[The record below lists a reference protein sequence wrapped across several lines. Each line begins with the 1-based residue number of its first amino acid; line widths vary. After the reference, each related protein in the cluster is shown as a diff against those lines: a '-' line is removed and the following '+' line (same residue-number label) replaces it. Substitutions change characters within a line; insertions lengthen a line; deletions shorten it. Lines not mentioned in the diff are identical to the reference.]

1 MREIAAEAPI
11 IKSGKLF
18 ESTLDVA
25 IGFIAVI
32 LGLFHLYTGLTG
44 LRDFYLQRG
53 VHLALILLIASL
65 FMLKGAK
72 SKAGRFLC
80 AILVLG
86 VIVPFVYFFG
96 NYEYFATRLWGINFG
111 RLDFATGLILIA
123 AVFIIGQR
131 IVDWIMPSIAAL
143 CILYMF
149 VGKYLSGILRT
160 GTYKVSTVV
169 ELCSWSEM
177 GMFSTPIGVAA
188 SYLYLFI
195 LFGTVIEYMGT
206 GETLIDIAKCI
217 AGRSKGGPAKIAVV
231 SSAMMGSISGS
242 PIANVLTTGAF
253 SIPFMKKLGFS
264 AEYSAAVEAVAATGG
279 MILPPVMG
287 VLAFAMV
294 DYSGFPYHK
303 IILSAAIPACLYYI
317 ATFLIVHFH
326 SLKLDM
332 KPMDSS
338 EITPFKTILRR
349 QWIKLTPIFI
359 LAVPLCMG
367 YTPLLTVSWACLSLF
382 PISFI
387 GGKEQ
392 WLTPKALFQCFV
404 KSARNMQ
411 LITLPC
417 ALAGIIA
424 GILSV
429 VGVGVRL
436 SSSLLNIAGGNFF
449 ILLLLVGVVTF
460 IMGCGLPALLCYI
473 IQLPITIPAMIAMG
487 MPKMGAHL
495 FVVYIAT
502 LAFITP
508 PVGMSIYAAAG
519 LAGTSF
525 MKVGMKAFQ
534 VGSVA
539 FMVPFIF
546 AYCPSLLLLE
556 FSPGVF
562 FDIIAAIVACFAA
575 SVAVE
580 GFLYA
585 RVPALMRIIL
595 FIIALMLFAP
605 ARILGVVG
613 MGLTG
618 AAVMYLRSASKRQ
631 LI

>member
-1 MREIAAEAPI
+1 MARIELKQAQEEMQEIVAEAPI
-11 IKSGKLF
+11 IKGDSL
-18 ESTLDVA
+18 SDSALDLTIGAFAVA
-25 IGFIAVI
+25 
-32 LGLFHLYTGLTG
+32 LGVFHLYTGLTG

-53 VHLALILLIASL
+53 IHLALVLLIASL
-65 FMLKGAK
+65 FMFKGAK
-72 SKAGRFLC
+72 NRVTRFLC
-80 AILVLG
+80 AVLTVG
-86 VIVPFVYFFG
+86 SVFPFACLFSD
-96 NYEYFATRLWGINFG
+96 YEYFSTRLWGINFG
-111 RLDFATGLILIA
+111 TLDFASGLVLI
-123 AVFIIGQR
+123 VVIFIIGYKV
-131 IVDWIMPSIAAL
+131 VDWIMPAIAAS

-149 VGKYLSGILRT
+149 VGKYLTGILRT
-160 GTYKVSTVV
+160 GSYKVSTVV
-169 ELCSWSEM
+169 ELCSWSDM
-177 GMFSTPIGVAA
+177 GIFSTPIGVAA

-195 LFGTVIEYMGT
+195 LFGTFIEYMGT
-206 GETLIDIAKCI
+206 GGTLIDLAKCI
-217 AGRSKGGPAKIAVV
+217 AGRSRGGPAKIAVL

-242 PIANVLTTGAF
+242 PVANVLTTGAF

-264 AEYSAAVEAVAATGG
+264 PEYSGAVEAVAATGG

-303 IILSAAIPACLYYI
+303 IILSAIIPACLYYV

-332 KPMDSS
+332 KTLEES
-338 EITPFKTILRR
+338 EITPLKEILKH
-349 QWIKLTPIFI
+349 QWIKLVPIMI

-367 YTPLLTVSWACLSLF
+367 YTPLITVSWASLSLL
-382 PISFI
+382 PVSFM
-387 GGKEQ
+387 GGREQ
-392 WLTPKALFQCFV
+392 WLTPRALFRCFV

-429 VGVGVRL
+429 AGVGVRL
-436 SSSLLNIAGGNFF
+436 SSSLLGIAGDSLL
-449 ILLLLVGVVTF
+449 ILLLLVGIVTF

-473 IQLPITIPAMIAMG
+473 IQLPVTIPAMIAMG

-495 FVVYIAT
+495 FVVYIST

-519 LAGTSF
+519 LAGASF

-546 AYCPSLLLLE
+546 
-556 FSPGVF
+556 
-562 FDIIAAIVACFAA
+562 
-575 SVAVE
+575 
-580 GFLYA
+580 
-585 RVPALMRIIL
+585 
-595 FIIALMLFAP
+595 
-605 ARILGVVG
+605 
-613 MGLTG
+613 
-618 AAVMYLRSASKRQ
+618 
-631 LI
+631 